1 MNIKK
6 RPETKNQE
14 PVLVETAPGVGVSGW
29 EGQAASGVGEGRS
42 GQKRGQWGNNK

>member
-14 PVLVETAPGVGVSGW
+14 PVLIETAPGRGGGGGVSGW
-29 EGQAASGVGEGRS
+29 RGQAASGVGEGRS
-42 GQKRGQWGNNK
+42 DQKRD